1 MIGAILK
8 IAAGVGLF
16 SGLVWGAFAGLL
28 AGALTACVLFGGFLA
43 GSLLRG

>member
-1 MIGAILK
+1 MIGKIVK

-28 AGALTACVLFGGFLA
+28 AGTLTAFVLFGGFLA